1 MNSIVTLFQNHKG
14 SELFLGVC
22 ATGLHIYDKSN
33 KLTPE
38 ISFPW
43 SEIKNISYDDR
54 KFTIK
59 LVDKTAPNF
68 VFFSQNLKMNKLV
81 S

>member
-1 MNSIVTLFQNHKG
+1 MSWVLQNNKG

-22 ATGLHIYDKSN
+22 ALGLNIYDKGN
-33 KLTPE
+33 KLTPK

-43 SEIKNISYDDR
+43 SEIKNISYDDK

-59 LVDKTAPNF
+59 IVDKSAPNF